1 MNKLLIEASCTP
13 STCSTGT
20 CQPGLTLLTSS
31 SFSSSSSYCQE
42 QYLSS
47 ESLVSIWSEKWR
59 PCQYP
64 YSPRG
69 GRVVVSREVPS
80 VPAPRQLRGSQLR
93 CRSRLESQSDCSAL
107 VLQRLC
113 SAQTTSVATSA
124 ADAVARAG
132 RSSVVVGKQAI
143 AAVPAHLTHVS
154 FLVPGDCYEH
164 FISLPSL

>member
-20 CQPGLTLLTSS
+20 CQPGFTLLTSS

-59 PCQYP
+59 PSQYP

-69 GRVVVSREVPS
+69 GRVVVLREVPS

-113 SAQTTSVATSA
+113 SAQTTSVATST